1 MHVCGLSFPF
11 LMNELDSVASKQ
23 ILKKAPE
30 EAATKA
36 PAVKEEPVS
45 APTTVPAV
53 QLPVASSSAAHPP
66 AASGAPSA
74 SGMSF

>member
-1 MHVCGLSFPF
+1 MNLF
-11 LMNELDSVASKQ
+11 LFFLTSKQ

-30 EAATKA
+30 EAVTKA

-45 APTTVPAV
+45 APAVPAV
-53 QLPVASSSAAHPP
+53 QPPVASSSTAHPP

-74 SGMSF
+74 SGMSYIIV